1 MRTCLLY
8 EKSPLFVTC
17 IVAPQLMA
25 SKYPPHLFVPAC
37 NRGTLQDITNKN
49 RHCMKSPTPETQC
62 AEGIFQTQYLVCA
75 LNFINKISRSSWTWQ
90 NLWKL
95 LTIHFRN
102 IYFHNSVDWSG
113 LYLQV
118 YIPSWFAKILILTVF
133 RLLENALVKL
143 PCPYHDLIINPPCRT
158 VLQ

>member
-25 SKYPPHLFVPAC
+25 SKYPPHLFAPAC

-62 AEGIFQTQYLVCA
+62 AEGIFQMQYPICA
-75 LNFINKISRSSWTWQ
+75 VNSTNKISSSSWPWHK
-90 NLWKL
+90 LWKR
-95 LTIHFRN
+95 LTINFRN
-102 IYFHNSVDWSG
+102 KYFRNSVDWSG
-113 LYLQV
+113 HYLQV
-118 YIPSWFAKILILTVF
+118 YIPSWLVKILRFTVF
-133 RLLENALVKL
+133 RLLENAFVKL
-143 PCPYHDLIINPPCRT
+143 PCPYHDLIINPLCRT
-158 VLQ
+158 VP